1 MTTGVDLSSFHA
13 IFFEECNENLAI
25 LETEL
30 LKLDANSDLEVLNT
44 IFRAAHSI
52 KGGGATFGF
61 PEISDFTHGM
71 ETILDEMRN
80 ENLETSHEVVEILL
94 ASLDCLRGMINS
106 STEGKPLDV
115 ELVQTLQDRQNK
127 IVQNIPSRSKDE
139 KELSAQ
145 SAVTDIDKDEDVELT
160 EWRIQFYPHRNLFFT
175 GNDPLR
181 LIRELETM
189 GEVDVEVVTNEVP
202 TYNELDPQQCY
213 LGWNI
218 SLKGDVDAQKIDEVF
233 AWVEDECEL
242 DISNM
247 SHSLLDAHV
256 GTNLD
261 PQQAADVVAVPGR
274 RKSDKMSGAGRDS
287 KSIRVGVDKVDA
299 LVNLIGELVITQS
312 ILSRACEDLD
322 PEQREKIF
330 SSLAQLER
338 NTRDLQEQTMSIRM
352 LPIDFAYQRLPRIV
366 HDLSLSLGKKVE
378 VTFSGENIELDKTV
392 LEKIGDPLVHL
403 VRNALDHGIE
413 SPDDRRQAG
422 KSETGQIYIDAY
434 HQGGNIVV
442 EITDDGAG
450 LNYEKILK
458 KARDKK
464 LVDESLEMGD
474 EQLSQL
480 IFLPG
485 LSTTD
490 LVSDISGRGVGM
502 DVVKKNIEE
511 LGGAIEVSSTLGEG
525 CKFKIRLP
533 LTLAILD
540 GQMIRIEDQTY
551 IIPLQSIVESIQ
563 IQHQNLYQVVGTTE
577 VYHYRGNYIPVIR
590 LEKVLGL
597 ARNDYTEE
605 KEEETAVEQRNSGLL
620 VIIDVNGEHVG
631 LCVDDIVGQQQVVIK
646 SLENN
651 YRHVHGI
658 AGATVLGDGSVA
670 MIIDVYDVS
679 RNHLGQEKTN
689 ALVSFELA
697 EKPFPLH

>member
-30 LKLDANSDLEVLNT
+30 LKLDASSDLEVLNT

-80 ENLETSHEVVEILL
+80 ENLETSHEVVEVLL
-94 ASLDCLRGMINS
+94 ASLDCLRGMINCS
-106 STEGKPLDV
+106 IEGKPLDT
-115 ELVQTLQDRQNK
+115 ESIQALQDRQNK
-127 IVQNIPSRSKDE
+127 IVQSIPARSDEE
-139 KELSAQ
+139 KEASVQPVA
-145 SAVTDIDKDEDVELT
+145 SDKDVDVELT
-160 EWRIQFYPHRNLFFT
+160 EWSIRFYPHRDLFFT

-181 LIRELETM
+181 LIRELEAM
-189 GEVDVEVVTNEVP
+189 GEVSVEVITDQVP
-202 TYNELDPQQCY
+202 AYSEMDPQQCY

-218 SLKGDVDAQKIDEVF
+218 TLKGDVDAQKIDEVF
-233 AWVEDECEL
+233 AWVEEECDL
-242 DISNM
+242 DIRNM

-256 GTNLD
+256 DISPDLE
-261 PQQAADVVAVPGR
+261 PAAGEGVPGR
-274 RKSDKMSGAGRDS
+274 RKSDKMNTAGRDS

-312 ILSRACEDLD
+312 MLTRACEDLD
-322 PEQREKIF
+322 PVQSEKIF

-338 NTRDLQEQTMSIRM
+338 NTRDLQEQTMGIRM

-378 VTFSGENIELDKTV
+378 MVFSGKNIELDKTV

-458 KARDKK
+458 KARDKN
-464 LVDESLEMGD
+464 LLDESIELNDM
-474 EQLSQL
+474 QLSQL

-511 LGGAIEVSSTLGEG
+511 LGGAIEVNSIPGEG

-540 GQMIRIEDQTY
+540 GQMVRVEDQTY
-551 IIPLQSIVESIQ
+551 IIPLQPIVESIQ
-563 IQHQNLYQVVGTTE
+563 IQKKHMYQVAGTTE
-577 VYHYRGNYIPVIR
+577 VYHYRGSYIPVVR
-590 LEKVLGL
+590 LGKALGL
-597 ARNDYTEE
+597 KNEDSTEE
-605 KEEETAVEQRNSGLL
+605 KEDADTMVQACNGLL

-631 LCVDDIVGQQQVVIK
+631 LHVDDIIGQQQVVIK
-646 SLENN
+646 SLDDN
-651 YRHVHGI
+651 YRRVRGL

-670 MIIDVYDVS
+670 MIIDAYDIS
-679 RNHLGQEKTN
+679 RKYLGQEKSN
-689 ALVSFELA
+689 SLMSFESADKTL
-697 EKPFPLH
+697 PLH

>member
-30 LKLDANSDLEVLNT
+30 LKLDANPDLEVLNT

-80 ENLETSHEVVEILL
+80 RNLETSHEVVEVLL
-94 ASLDCLRGMINS
+94 ASLDGLRGMIRCSIEN
-106 STEGKPLDV
+106 KPLDT
-115 ELVQTLQDRQNK
+115 ESIHALQDRQNT
-127 IVQNIPSRSKDE
+127 IVQNIPVRSKGKNE
-139 KELSAQ
+139 SSAQ
-145 SAVTDIDKDEDVELT
+145 PVVTDNDEEVELM
-160 EWRIQFYPHRNLFFT
+160 EWAIHFYPHRDLFFT

-181 LIRELETM
+181 LIRELEAM
-189 GEVDVEVVTNEVP
+189 GEVSVEVVTDQMP
-202 TYNELDPQQCY
+202 TYNELDPQLCY

-218 SLKGDVDAQKIDEVF
+218 RLKGEVDGQKLDEVF

-242 DISNM
+242 DIRNI
-247 SHSLLDAHV
+247 SHSLLDADV
-256 GTNLD
+256 DTNTEL
-261 PQQAADVVAVPGR
+261 QRAADVVAATGR
-274 RKSDKMSGAGRDS
+274 RKSDKMQTAGRDS

-322 PEQREKIF
+322 PAQSEKIF

-378 VTFSGENIELDKTV
+378 LTFSGENIELDKTV

-422 KSETGQIYIDAY
+422 KAETGQVYIDAY
-434 HQGGNIVV
+434 HQGRNIVV

-464 LVDESLEMGD
+464 LVDESLEMSD

-490 LVSDISGRGVGM
+490 LISDISGRGVGM

-511 LGGAIEVSSTLGEG
+511 LGGAIEVNSTLGEG

-540 GQMIRIEDQTY
+540 GQMIRIEDQIY

-563 IQHQNLYQVVGTTE
+563 IQNQNLYRVAGATE
-577 VYHYRGNYIPVIR
+577 VYHYRGSYIPVIR
-590 LEKVLGL
+590 LGKVLGL
-597 ARNDYTEE
+597 ADDDWVEE
-605 KEEETAVEQRNSGLL
+605 KEDVVVESLHNGLL
-620 VIIDVNGEHVG
+620 VIIDVNGENVG

-646 SLENN
+646 SLEKN
-651 YRHVHGI
+651 YRHVRGL

-670 MIIDVYDVS
+670 MIIDVYDIS

-689 ALVSFELA
+689 TPMSFELT
-697 EKPFPLH
+697 EKPLPLH

>member
-13 IFFEECNENLAI
+13 IFFEECNENIAV

-30 LKLDANSDLEVLNT
+30 LKLDSSSDLEVLNT

-61 PEISDFTHGM
+61 PEISNFTHGM

-80 ENLETSHEVVEILL
+80 GNLQVTPEVVEVLL
-94 ASLDCLRGMINS
+94 ESLDCLRGMINS
-106 STEGKPLDV
+106 STENKPLNTEVIQALQLQHDDIAKKCLANPAKTSDV
-115 ELVQTLQDRQNK
+115 ASPENASVERSTELADTRCWEIK
-127 IVQNIPSRSKDE
+127 
-139 KELSAQ
+139 
-145 SAVTDIDKDEDVELT
+145 
-160 EWRIQFYPHRNLFFT
+160 FYPHKDLFFT

-181 LIRELETM
+181 LIRELETI
-189 GEVDVEVVTNEVP
+189 GEVTIEAVTEQLP
-202 TYNELDPQQCY
+202 AYAELDPQLCY

-218 SLKGDVDAQKIDEVF
+218 RLKGDINAKQLDEIF
-233 AWVEDECEL
+233 AWVEEECDLE
-242 DISNM
+242 M
-247 SHSLLDAHV
+247 SAVTQSRSDVEIAAERDRRVDANSH
-256 GTNLD
+256 
-261 PQQAADVVAVPGR
+261 APGR
-274 RKSDKMSGAGRDS
+274 RKDDGSGAARDT

-312 ILSRACEDLD
+312 ILSRACDDLD
-322 PEQREKIF
+322 PAVYEKIF
-330 SSLAQLER
+330 SSLDQLER

-366 HDLSLSLGKKVE
+366 HDLSLTLGKKVE
-378 VTFSGENIELDKTV
+378 LKFSGENIELDKTV

-413 SPDDRRQAG
+413 LPEQRRNVG
-422 KSETGQIYIDAY
+422 KSETGEIFIDAY

-450 LNYEKILK
+450 LDYDKILK
-458 KARDKK
+458 KARAKK
-464 LVDESLEMGD
+464 LIDNNVEISDL
-474 EQLSQL
+474 QLSQL

-485 LSTTD
+485 LSTAESI
-490 LVSDISGRGVGM
+490 SDISGRGVGM

-511 LGGAIEVSSTLGEG
+511 LGGAIDVSSVFGKG

-540 GQMIRIEDQTY
+540 GQMIRVEDQVY

-563 IQHQNLYQVVGTTE
+563 MRKQDLYHVAGESE
-577 VYHYRGNYIPVIR
+577 VYHYRGNYIPVIQ
-590 LEKVLGL
+590 LKDVLGL
-597 ARNDYTEE
+597 AKTGCIDDVGNTDSVQTF
-605 KEEETAVEQRNSGLL
+605 SSLL
-620 VIIDVNGEHVG
+620 VIIDVYGENIGV
-631 LCVDDIVGQQQVVIK
+631 CVDDIIGQQQIVIK
-646 SLENN
+646 SLEKN
-651 YRHVHGI
+651 YRHVQGM

-670 MIIDVYDVS
+670 MIIDVYEISKKYMHKEEVS
-679 RNHLGQEKTN
+679 NMILSESTETT
-689 ALVSFELA
+689 L
-697 EKPFPLH
+697 PLH

>member
-1 MTTGVDLSSFHA
+1 
-13 IFFEECNENLAI
+13 
-25 LETEL
+25 
-30 LKLDANSDLEVLNT
+30 
-44 IFRAAHSI
+44 
-52 KGGGATFGF
+52 
-61 PEISDFTHGM
+61 
-71 ETILDEMRN
+71 
-80 ENLETSHEVVEILL
+80 
-94 ASLDCLRGMINS
+94 
-106 STEGKPLDV
+106 
-115 ELVQTLQDRQNK
+115 
-127 IVQNIPSRSKDE
+127 
-139 KELSAQ
+139 
-145 SAVTDIDKDEDVELT
+145 
-160 EWRIQFYPHRNLFFT
+160 
-175 GNDPLR
+175 
-181 LIRELETM
+181 
-189 GEVDVEVVTNEVP
+189 
-202 TYNELDPQQCY
+202 
-213 LGWNI
+213 
-218 SLKGDVDAQKIDEVF
+218 
-233 AWVEDECEL
+233 
-242 DISNM
+242 
-247 SHSLLDAHV
+247 
-256 GTNLD
+256 
-261 PQQAADVVAVPGR
+261 
-274 RKSDKMSGAGRDS
+274 MSGAGRDS

-322 PEQREKIF
+322 PAQREKIF

-378 VTFSGENIELDKTV
+378 VNFSGENIELDKTV

-458 KARDKK
+458 KAHDKK
-464 LVDESLEMGD
+464 LVDDSLTMSE

-490 LVSDISGRGVGM
+490 LISDISGRGVGM

-511 LGGAIEVSSTLGEG
+511 LGGAIEVSSTPGEG

-540 GQMIRIEDQTY
+540 GQMIRVEDQIY

-563 IQHQNLYQVVGTTE
+563 IQSQNLYQVAGATE

-590 LEKVLGL
+590 LGQVLGL
-597 ARNDYTEE
+597 ASHDSIEE
-605 KEEETAVEQRNSGLL
+605 KEEANIIDQRHDGLL
-620 VIIDVNGEHVG
+620 VIIDVNGENVG
-631 LCVDDIVGQQQVVIK
+631 LCVDDIIGQQQVVIK

-651 YRHVHGI
+651 YRHVRGL

-670 MIIDVYDVS
+670 MIIDVYDIS
-679 RNHLGQEKTN
+679 KNHLGQEKSKT
-689 ALVSFELA
+689 LMSYDLA
-697 EKPFPLH
+697 DKSLPLH

>member
-30 LKLDANSDLEVLNT
+30 LKLDASSDLEVLNT

-80 ENLETSHEVVEILL
+80 ENLETSHDVVEVLL
-94 ASLDCLRGMINS
+94 ASLDCLRGMINCS
-106 STEGKPLDV
+106 IEGKALDA
-115 ELVQTLQDRQNK
+115 ESIQALQDRQNK
-127 IVQNIPSRSKDE
+127 IVQNIPARSSE
-139 KELSAQ
+139 AKESSEQ
-145 SAVTDIDKDEDVELT
+145 SAETDDGDDVEIT
-160 EWRIQFYPHRNLFFT
+160 EWSIKFYPHRDLFFT

-181 LIRELETM
+181 LIRELEAM
-189 GEVDVEVVTNEVP
+189 GEVTVEVVTDQMP
-202 TYNELDPQQCY
+202 AYNELDPQQCY

-218 SLKGDVDAQKIDEVF
+218 SLKGVVDAQKLDEVF
-233 AWVEDECEL
+233 AWVEEECEL
-242 DISNM
+242 DICNV
-247 SHSLLDAHV
+247 SHSLIDAHID
-256 GTNLD
+256 TSHDL
-261 PQQAADVVAVPGR
+261 QETASLAVSGR
-274 RKSDKMSGAGRDS
+274 RKSDKMNATGRDS

-312 ILSRACEDLD
+312 MLSRACEDLD
-322 PEQREKIF
+322 PTQSEKIF

-338 NTRDLQEQTMSIRM
+338 NTRDLQEQTMGIRM

-378 VTFSGENIELDKTV
+378 LTFSGENIELDKTV

-413 SPDDRRQAG
+413 TPENRRQAG
-422 KSETGQIYIDAY
+422 KSEIGQIYIDAY

-458 KARDKK
+458 KARDKN
-464 LVDESLEMGD
+464 LVNESIEMSD
-474 EQLSQL
+474 AQLSQL

-511 LGGAIEVSSTLGEG
+511 LGGAIDVSSTLGEG

-540 GQMIRIEDQTY
+540 GQMIRVEDQIY

-563 IQHQNLYQVVGTTE
+563 MQKQNLYQVAGTTE
-577 VYHYRGNYIPVIR
+577 VYHYRGNYIPVVR
-590 LEKVLGL
+590 LGKVLGL
-597 ARNDYTEE
+597 ANDDSVAEGEE
-605 KEEETAVEQRNSGLL
+605 SVIIDKHNNELL
-620 VIIDVNGEHVG
+620 VIIDVHGENVG

-651 YRHVHGI
+651 YRQVRGM

-670 MIIDVYDVS
+670 MIIDVYDIS
-679 RNHLGQEKTN
+679 RDYLGQEKNT
-689 ALVSFELA
+689 ALMSFGLA
-697 EKPFPLH
+697 EKPLPLH